1 MALKPTI
8 YKVDL
13 NLVDMDRNNYQQC
26 KLTLALHP
34 SETPERMMVRLLVYG
49 LNQDQDLVFSRGI
62 SATDEPDLWI
72 IRPDGSVDHWIELG
86 QASTDR
92 IRKGISR
99 APEVTLY
106 AYGSE
111 TDIWWEKN
119 KESLQ
124 ALPKLSIY
132 RFNWDEVEQLAAMV
146 NRNMELTLT
155 ISDGDLF
162 LADDQHQVS
171 LTVRQ
176 LS

>member
-26 KLTLALHP
+26 KLTVALHP
-34 SETPERMMVRLLVYG
+34 SETPERMMVRILVYG
-49 LNQDQDLVFSRGI
+49 LNQDQDLSFSRGL
-62 SATDEPDLWI
+62 SATEEPDLWLI
-72 IRPDGSVDHWIELG
+72 KPDGSVDHWIEVG
-86 QASTDR
+86 QASADR
-92 IRKGISR
+92 IRKGVSR
-99 APEVTLY
+99 ASKVSLY

-119 KESLQ
+119 GAALS
-124 ALPKLSIY
+124 ALPKLSVY
-132 RFNWDEVEQLAAMV
+132 RFQWDEIQAAAALV

-162 LADDQHQVS
+162 LNDDQHQVS
-171 LTVRQ
+171 LSLQQ
-176 LS
+176 LN

>member
-26 KLTLALHP
+26 KLTIALHP

-49 LNQDQDLVFSRGI
+49 LNQDQDLQFSRGL

-72 IRPDGSVDHWIELG
+72 IRPDGSVDHWIEVG
-86 QASTDR
+86 QASADR

-99 APEVTLY
+99 APEVSLY

-119 KESLQ
+119 KDSFL

-132 RFNWDEVEQLAAMV
+132 RFKWDEIQALTPMV
-146 NRNMELTLT
+146 TRNMDLTLT

-162 LADDQHQVS
+162 IADDQTQVS
-171 LTVRQ
+171 LSLQ
-176 LS
+176 KLS